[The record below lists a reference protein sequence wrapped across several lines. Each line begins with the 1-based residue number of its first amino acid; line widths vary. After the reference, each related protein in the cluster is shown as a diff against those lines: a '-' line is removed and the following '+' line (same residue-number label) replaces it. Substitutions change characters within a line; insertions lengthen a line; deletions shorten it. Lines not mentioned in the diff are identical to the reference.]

1 MNRSTSAV
9 TLVYDRAFDKQK
21 QKFNFVILQTIHQY
35 LPHKHLSV
43 STKHVHVKLVSQK
56 KVISLNKR

>member
-9 TLVYDRAFDKQK
+9 TLVYDKAFDTQK
-21 QKFNFVILQTIHQY
+21 QKFNLVILQTIRKH
-35 LPHKHLSV
+35 LPNKHLSV
-43 STKHVHVKLVSQK
+43 STKHFHVKLVSRT

>member
-9 TLVYDRAFDKQK
+9 TLVYDKAFDKQK
-21 QKFNFVILQTIHQY
+21 QKFNFVILQTIHKY

-43 STKHVHVKLVSQK
+43 STKHFHVKLVSQK
-56 KVISLNKR
+56 KVISLNER